1 MQLQDRSW
9 ILKLDPEAGSLEIEG
24 IDTDWFLGH
33 GFEFW
38 AMVSSLFS
46 GRFQGW
52 LAGQAKPMDQNQI
65 NPKLKVSGK
74 LASEAGARAGN
85 VRFGRVAF

>member
-46 GRFQGW
+46 GRFQG
-52 LAGQAKPMDQNQI
+52 
-65 NPKLKVSGK
+65 
-74 LASEAGARAGN
+74 
-85 VRFGRVAF
+85 